1 MAFISIQG
9 KVFRFLRSKLIREG
23 VFIGESAGYP
33 RVELHTFTEGEPL
46 DKDGQMRE
54 LTCQME
60 SLSVQSYGE
69 AVAMNEENL
78 VRVISEDE
86 ETFEDISISG
96 VIFQQ
101 LTESIDSLD
110 TKEVLYRQV
119 SSIKIIAG

>member
-86 ETFEDISISG
+86 EAFEDISISG

-110 TKEVLYRQV
+110 TNEVLYRQI